1 MLIIK
6 NNQKILGF
14 QKKILR
20 FAQNNLKNY
29 PWRDTAD
36 SYNIL
41 ISELLLQKT
50 DSKKVEKLYPK
61 FIEKFPTVYHL
72 YQAEPEEIDNLI
84 KEIGLF
90 YRGQRLK
97 KIGAQVVNQFKEN
110 IPDNKDDLISLYGV
124 GEYISNAVLCFAFKK
139 RIPIVDTNVLRVY
152 KRVFNVKSQKSRPR
166 TDKEIWDFAE
176 KMLPKE
182 NYVEYNYALLDFAS
196 DICRAK
202 NPLCEI
208 CPIKSICVYRKE
220 GMKN

>member
-14 QKKILR
+14 QKKVLR

-61 FIEKFPTVYHL
+61 FIEKFPTVYRL
-72 YQAEPEEIDNLI
+72 YQAESEEIDNLI
-84 KEIGLF
+84 KDIGLF

-97 KIGAQVVNQFKEN
+97 RIAEQIVNEFNGN
-110 IPDNKDDLISLYGV
+110 IPASKDDLMSLYGV

-139 RIPIVDTNVLRVY
+139 RMPIVDTNVIRVY
-152 KRVFNVKSQKSRPR
+152 ERAFNVKSLKSRPR

-208 CPIKSICVYRKE
+208 CSIKSICVYWKE
-220 GMKN
+220 G